1 MQKLITD
8 VPGSSNSFSGGVIA
22 YSNELKKKLLKVSE
36 TVLASEGAVSE
47 SCAMQMAEGIKMLT
61 DSSCAISVTGIAG
74 PNGGTAEKPVGT
86 VCFGFIAA
94 EKPWS
99 KKQFFTGD
107 REIIRIKAA
116 DFAILTLIQHLQGR
130 DI

>member
-1 MQKLITD
+1 M
-8 VPGSSNSFSGGVIA
+8 
-22 YSNELKKKLLKVSE
+22 
-36 TVLASEGAVSE
+36 
-47 SCAMQMAEGIKMLT
+47 
-61 DSSCAISVTGIAG
+61 
-74 PNGGTAEKPVGT
+74 

-94 EKPWS
+94 EKHWS

-130 DI
+130 NDN

>member
-1 MQKLITD
+1 
-8 VPGSSNSFSGGVIA
+8 
-22 YSNELKKKLLKVSE
+22 
-36 TVLASEGAVSE
+36 
-47 SCAMQMAEGIKMLT
+47 MQMAEGIKILT
-61 DSSCAISVTGIAG
+61 ESTCTISVTGIAG
-74 PNGGTAEKPVGT
+74 PNGGLQKTCRNGVFWLYSAEKL
-86 VCFGFIAA
+86 
-94 EKPWS
+94 WS

>member
-1 MQKLITD
+1 M
-8 VPGSSNSFSGGVIA
+8 
-22 YSNELKKKLLKVSE
+22 SE
-36 TVLASEGAVSE
+36 TILETEGAVSE
-47 SCAMQMAEGIKMLT
+47 SCALQMAEGIKLLT
-61 DSSCAISVTGIAG
+61 KSTCSISVTGIAG
-74 PNGGTAEKPVGT
+74 PNGGTAEKPVGM

-94 EKPWS
+94 EKHWS

-130 DI
+130 NNN